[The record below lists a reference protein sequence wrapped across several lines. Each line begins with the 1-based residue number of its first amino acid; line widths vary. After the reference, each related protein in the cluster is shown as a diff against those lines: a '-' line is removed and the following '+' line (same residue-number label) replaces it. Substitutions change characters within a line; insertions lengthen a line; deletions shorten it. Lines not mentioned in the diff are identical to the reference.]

1 VMVRVRAWLVPPLV
15 QPRSEEFP
23 PGVLMVT
30 VAVPGP
36 EITVSVRVTC
46 NSVLLTTSVVSVVPL
61 MRTTEEATI

>member
-1 VMVRVRAWLVPPLV
+1 
-15 QPRSEEFP
+15 
-23 PGVLMVT
+23 MVT